1 MGVAVFRPCCL
12 NWGLTMVWIM
22 KVIGTFFKRT
32 WASTLVSSAHHPDAS
47 HSWTMPLPETPGHSQ
62 VWLSWTLT
70 SLAQSAVGTLILL
83 LAPGEQ
89 KVLFVPSNC
98 LFQTCGN
105 SIIKSNW
112 PIRSNSLRVLSPFAR
127 SHAEK
132 SVVVLKLPYLYK
144 NFFRKIILQLAD
156 CALGHF

>member
-1 MGVAVFRPCCL
+1 MGVTVFRPCCL
-12 NWGLTMVWIM
+12 NWGLSMVWIM

-83 LAPGEQ
+83 LAPGEH
-89 KVLFVPSNC
+89 KVLLAPSNC
-98 LFQTCGN
+98 LLQTCGS

-112 PIRSNSLRVLSPFAR
+112 PIRSNSLCVLNPCAR
-127 SHAEK
+127 SPGWAIGSSPK
-132 SVVVLKLPYLYK
+132 TPLSVHEFL
-144 NFFRKIILQLAD
+144 
-156 CALGHF
+156 